1 MPQPDPIHV
10 HTAGARTRN
19 VVNIAN
25 PGGTVAAYTLTD
37 NQDAPTADSDGFR
50 NFRSQ
55 KMLHVLAKS
64 TANQTMTITVY
75 AYNSSLGGTWAPL
88 SMPISQGNG
97 NAMVFKEISHEI
109 AVGNVTT
116 QYIRFAIP
124 IEGAER
130 IAIQA
135 TKGGSI
141 SAGNVQ
147 IYLGV
152 NTI

>member
-1 MPQPDPIHV
+1 MSTHV
-10 HTAGARTRN
+10 YTAGARTRN

-25 PGGTVAAYTLTD
+25 PGGDSAAYTLTD
-37 NQDAPTADSDGFR
+37 NEAAPTADDHGFR

-64 TANQTMTITVY
+64 TANQTMTIKVY
-75 AYNSSLGGTWAPL
+75 AYNSSLGGEWAPL

-97 NAMVFKEISHEI
+97 NAMVFKEISHQI
-109 AVGNVTT
+109 AAGNVTT

-130 IAIQA
+130 IAIEA
-135 TKGGSI
+135 EKGGVI
-141 SAGNVQ
+141 SSGNVQ

>member
-1 MPQPDPIHV
+1 MSTHV
-10 HTAGARTRN
+10 YTAGARTRN

-25 PGGTVAAYTLTD
+25 PGGTSAAYTLTA
-37 NQDAPTADSDGFR
+37 NQAAPTLATHGYK

-75 AYNSSLGGTWAPL
+75 AYNSSLGGAWAPL
-88 SMPISQGNG
+88 SMPISQGDG
-97 NAMVFKEISHEI
+97 NAMVFKEISHQI

-135 TKGGSI
+135 TKGGTI
-141 SAGNVQ
+141 GAGQVD

>member
-1 MPQPDPIHV
+1 MSSTHV
-10 HTAGARTRN
+10 YTAGARTRN
-19 VVNIAN
+19 VVNIAL
-25 PGGTVAAYTLTD
+25 PGGTAAAYTLTD
-37 NQDAPTADSDGFR
+37 NQDAPTAATDGYK

-75 AYNSSLGGTWAPL
+75 AYNSSLGGEWAPL
-88 SMPISQGNG
+88 SIPISQGNG
-97 NAMVFKEISHEI
+97 NAMVFKEISHQI

-135 TKGGSI
+135 TKGGAI
-141 SAGNVQ
+141 SSGQVE

>member
-1 MPQPDPIHV
+1 MSTHV
-10 HTAGARTRN
+10 YTAGARTRN
-19 VVNIAN
+19 VINVAN
-25 PGGTVAAYTLTD
+25 PGGTAAAYTLTD
-37 NQDAPTADSDGFR
+37 DESAPTADDHGFR

-64 TANQTMTITVY
+64 TANQTMTIKVY
-75 AYNSSLGGTWAPL
+75 AYNSSLGGEWAPL

-109 AVGNVTT
+109 AAGNATT

-135 TKGGSI
+135 TKGAPIGSGQVLSLI
-141 SAGNVQ
+141 H
-147 IYLGV
+147 I
-152 NTI
+152 